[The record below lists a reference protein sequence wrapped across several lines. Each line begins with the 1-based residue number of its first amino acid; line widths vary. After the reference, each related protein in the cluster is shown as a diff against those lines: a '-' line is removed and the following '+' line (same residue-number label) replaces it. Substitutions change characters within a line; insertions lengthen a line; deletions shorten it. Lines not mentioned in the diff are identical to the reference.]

1 MTATH
6 HPSQRETQGAIDFDA
21 ALEGYASGYMEP
33 EELLRAAGLVRDSS
47 LPIDEEH
54 ARAIARLTGAIVKL
68 ADYGDA
74 GRAVQR
80 WFAAKAEAGIT
91 RW

>member
-1 MTATH
+1 MIR
-6 HPSQRETQGAIDFDA
+6 HPSEREAAGAINFDA
-21 ALEGYASGYMEP
+21 AIEAYVCGYVEP
-33 EELLRAAGLVRDSS
+33 EDLLRAAGLVRDCS

-68 ADYGDA
+68 EDYGDA

-80 WFAAKAEAGIT
+80 WFAAKAEAGVME
-91 RW
+91 